1 MTIYDLATP
10 LLYRLE
16 PERAHSLGVFFMK
29 FLRGLEIEDD
39 SLKVKTAFGELRN
52 PVGLAA
58 GFDKTGAH
66 LSTIQKLGFGYLVA
80 GTITLDP
87 WPGHP
92 KPRIVRNIPE
102 KTLLNCL
109 GFPNPGADGFL
120 KKLRKQK
127 LRVPVV
133 ASISGKTEES
143 ILVCYEKIQP
153 HVSAIE
159 LNLSSPNTEKL
170 KDLRES
176 RALASLSKSMCSVK
190 EKPTYLKVRPFS
202 DEAESKKSLEMID
215 IWSDAGFEGVT
226 VSNTVAVKDARL
238 SMGTCG
244 YSGPPLFKLTLNA
257 IREIRKIVPR
267 GFEINGVGG
276 ISTAQDVREALD
288 AGANTVQLM
297 TALAYDGPFLIK
309 KILTELI
316 GAPAKTTISQRLTK
330 N

>member
-1 MTIYDLATP
+1 MTLYDLATP
-10 LLYRLE
+10 LLYRLD

-29 FLRGLEIEDD
+29 FLRGLEVEDD
-39 SLKVKTAFGELRN
+39 ALKVKTAFGELRN

-66 LSTIQKLGFGYLVA
+66 LATIQKLGFGYLVP

-87 WPGHP
+87 FEGHP
-92 KPRIVRNIPE
+92 KPRIVRNVSE

-120 KKLRKQK
+120 KKLKRQK
-127 LRVPVV
+127 LKVPVV

-153 HVSAIE
+153 HVSGIE
-159 LNLSSPNTEKL
+159 LNLSSPNTAKL
-170 KDLRES
+170 KDLREPE
-176 RALASLSKSMCSVK
+176 ALVSLARRMSSAK
-190 EKPTYLKVRPFS
+190 EKPTYLKVPPFS
-202 DEAESKKSLEMID
+202 DESQSKKSLEMIN
-215 IWSDAGFEGVT
+215 IWADSGFEGVT
-226 VSNTVAVKDARL
+226 ACNTVTVKDARL

-244 YSGPPLFKLTLNA
+244 FSGPPLFKLTLNA
-257 IREIRKIVPR
+257 IREIRKNVPS

-276 ISTAQDVREALD
+276 ISTAHDVRDALE

-297 TALAYDGPFLIK
+297 TALVYDGPFLIK
-309 KILTELI
+309 NILTDLLNE
-316 GAPAKTTISQRLTK
+316 PAKASIPQHVKKT
-330 N
+330 